1 MNLSWHRLA
10 LKEGR
15 RRPAR
20 TLITVAGVAVAV
32 AALASLLA
40 FQRGYQRGLELEL
53 DRLGA
58 HVLVVPKGCPFDA
71 ASIALHGANW
81 PCYLRAAYLEEVRA
95 VPDVA
100 TAAPAL
106 MAAFPQ
112 PDGTHTVVV
121 GVTEDLLALKPG
133 WRLDGQFPR
142 AAEEILLGAQIAE
155 HQGWKV
161 GDEVR
166 IDELPGPRRVSG
178 VLRPTGG
185 ADDAFLFLPLAAA
198 QRDLRH
204 EAALTHI
211 LVRLRD
217 PAQLDRAVSRLRS
230 CNAGMDMNIVPLT
243 HLFRTIQ
250 DMVGSTHVWL
260 ACVALVALLAAGAGV
275 SNAVLM
281 AVAERVREIGVL
293 RALGA
298 SPGDV
303 FRLFW
308 LETLLI
314 CTTGA
319 VVGLGAAAL
328 ASRGVEAWLRN
339 RLPFAPADALVQLEP
354 GVVVLCF
361 AGTLLL
367 GSVAGFLPA
376 WRAARLTPRE
386 AIRSP
391 SGT

>member
-1 MNLSWHRLA
+1 MKLSWFNLA

-15 RRPAR
+15 RRPLR
-20 TLITVAGVAVAV
+20 SLITVAGIAIAV

-40 FQRGYQRGLELEL
+40 FQRGYQRGLASEL

-81 PCYLRAAYLEEVRA
+81 PCYLPAAYLNEVRA
-95 VPDVA
+95 VPEVA
-100 TAAPAL
+100 TAAPA
-106 MAAFPQ
+106 MMSAFPQ
-112 PDGTHTVVV
+112 PDGTQTVVV

-133 WRLDGQFPR
+133 WRFHGNFPR
-142 AAEEILLGAQIAE
+142 AMNEVLAGAEVARRLGWIP
-155 HQGWKV
+155 

-166 IDELPGPRRVSG
+166 IPDLPGTRRISG
-178 VLRPTGG
+178 VLEPTGG
-185 ADDAFLFLPLAAA
+185 ADDGFLFLPLAAA
-198 QRDLRH
+198 QHDLRH
-204 EAALTHI
+204 EKALTHI
-211 LVRLRD
+211 LVRLRE
-217 PAQLDRAVSRLRS
+217 PAQLDDAVGRLRG

-250 DMVGSTHVWL
+250 GMVGSTSLWL
-260 ACVALVALLAAGAGV
+260 ACVAGVALLAAGAGV

-281 AVAERVREIGVL
+281 AVSERTREIGVL

-308 LETLLI
+308 IETLLL
-314 CTTGA
+314 CLTG
-319 VVGLGAAAL
+319 GLAGLLAAAL
-328 ASRGVEAWLRN
+328 ASRGIESWLRD
-339 RLPFAPADALVQLEP
+339 RLPFAPADALVRLEP
-354 GVVVLCF
+354 GIAVLCLTG
-361 AGTLLL
+361 ALLL
-367 GSVAGFLPA
+367 GTLAGFLPA
-376 WRAARLTPRE
+376 WRASRLSPRE
-386 AIRSP
+386 AIRAP